1 MNSGAIYLGTEQFI
15 TLVTVLSICG
25 AVLVFL
31 IKHSFNQINNGI
43 AGNSTRIEA
52 IKSDLQQDIQ
62 IIAEK
67 PDTELFGLSELNSYL
82 NFTRPN
88 LSQTINKLEDKTNA
102 DITELRQNLND
113 IKGDFATTFV
123 LREDFFRYMNSM
135 EENIKDTNSKVDK
148 ILLIVT
154 DGDRRKNN
162 GTE

>member
-1 MNSGAIYLGTEQFI
+1 MNNGAIYLGTEQFI

-25 AVLVFL
+25 GILIFL
-31 IKHSFNQINNGI
+31 LKHSFNQINNGI
-43 AGNSTRIEA
+43 AGNSTKIES
-52 IKSDLQQDIQ
+52 IKNDLQQDIQ
-62 IIAEK
+62 KNHDKVNE
-67 PDTELFGLSELNSYL
+67 
-82 NFTRPN
+82 R
-88 LSQTINKLEDKTNA
+88 INKLEDKTNA
-102 DITELRQNLND
+102 DITEIRQNLND

-154 DGDRRKNN
+154 GNRRKNN

>member
-1 MNSGAIYLGTEQFI
+1 MNNGAIYLGTEQFI
-15 TLVTVLSICG
+15 TLVTILSICG
-25 AVLVFL
+25 GILVFL
-31 IKHSFNQINNGI
+31 LKHSFNQINNGI
-43 AGNSTRIEA
+43 AGNSTKIES
-52 IKSDLQQDIQ
+52 IKNDLQQDIQ
-62 IIAEK
+62 KNHDKVNE
-67 PDTELFGLSELNSYL
+67 
-82 NFTRPN
+82 R
-88 LSQTINKLEDKTNA
+88 INKLEDKTNA
-102 DITELRQNLND
+102 DITEIRQNLND

>member
-1 MNSGAIYLGTEQFI
+1 M
-15 TLVTVLSICG
+15 
-25 AVLVFL
+25 
-31 IKHSFNQINNGI
+31 
-43 AGNSTRIEA
+43 
-52 IKSDLQQDIQ
+52 QQDIQ
-62 IIAEK
+62 KNHDKVNE
-67 PDTELFGLSELNSYL
+67 
-82 NFTRPN
+82 R
-88 LSQTINKLEDKTNA
+88 INKLEDKTNA

>member
-62 IIAEK
+62 KNHDKVNE
-67 PDTELFGLSELNSYL
+67 
-82 NFTRPN
+82 R
-88 LSQTINKLEDKTNA
+88 INKLEDKTNA

>member
-1 MNSGAIYLGTEQFI
+1 MNNGAIYLGTEQFI

-25 AVLVFL
+25 GILVFL
-31 IKHSFNQINNGI
+31 LKHSFNQINNGI
-43 AGNSTRIEA
+43 AGNSTKIES
-52 IKSDLQQDIQ
+52 IKNDLQQDIQ
-62 IIAEK
+62 KNHDKVNE
-67 PDTELFGLSELNSYL
+67 
-82 NFTRPN
+82 R
-88 LSQTINKLEDKTNA
+88 INKLEDKTNA
-102 DITELRQNLND
+102 DITEIRQNLND

-162 GTE
+162 GTECERIAGSPAE

>member
-1 MNSGAIYLGTEQFI
+1 MNNGAIYLGTEQFI

-25 AVLVFL
+25 GILVFL
-31 IKHSFNQINNGI
+31 LKHSFNQINNGI
-43 AGNSTRIEA
+43 AGNSTKIES
-52 IKSDLQQDIQ
+52 IKNDLQQDIQ
-62 IIAEK
+62 KNHDKVNE
-67 PDTELFGLSELNSYL
+67 
-82 NFTRPN
+82 R
-88 LSQTINKLEDKTNA
+88 INKLEDKTNV
-102 DITELRQNLND
+102 DITEIRQNLND

>member
-1 MNSGAIYLGTEQFI
+1 MNNVAIYLGTEQFI

-25 AVLVFL
+25 GILVFL
-31 IKHSFNQINNGI
+31 LKHSFNQINNGI
-43 AGNSTRIEA
+43 AGNSTKIES
-52 IKSDLQQDIQ
+52 IKNDLQQDIQ
-62 IIAEK
+62 KNHDKVNE
-67 PDTELFGLSELNSYL
+67 
-82 NFTRPN
+82 R
-88 LSQTINKLEDKTNA
+88 INKLEDKTNA
-102 DITELRQNLND
+102 DITEIRQNLND

>member
-25 AVLVFL
+25 VILVFL
-31 IKHSFNQINNGI
+31 LKHSFNQINNGI
-43 AGNSTRIEA
+43 AGNSTKIES
-52 IKSDLQQDIQ
+52 IKNDLQQDIQ
-62 IIAEK
+62 KNHDKVNE
-67 PDTELFGLSELNSYL
+67 
-82 NFTRPN
+82 R
-88 LSQTINKLEDKTNA
+88 INKLEDKTNA

-154 DGDRRKNN
+154 DGDRRKKN

>member
-1 MNSGAIYLGTEQFI
+1 MNNGAIYLGTEQFI

-25 AVLVFL
+25 GILVFL
-31 IKHSFNQINNGI
+31 LKYSFNQINNGI
-43 AGNSTRIEA
+43 AGNSTKIES
-52 IKSDLQQDIQ
+52 IKNDLQQDIQ
-62 IIAEK
+62 KNHDKVNE
-67 PDTELFGLSELNSYL
+67 
-82 NFTRPN
+82 R
-88 LSQTINKLEDKTNA
+88 INKLEDKTNA
-102 DITELRQNLND
+102 DITEIRQNLND

>member
-1 MNSGAIYLGTEQFI
+1 MNNGEIYLGTEQFI

-25 AVLVFL
+25 GILVFL
-31 IKHSFNQINNGI
+31 LKHSFNQINNGI
-43 AGNSTRIEA
+43 AGNSTKIES
-52 IKSDLQQDIQ
+52 IKNDLQQDIQ
-62 IIAEK
+62 KNHDKVNE
-67 PDTELFGLSELNSYL
+67 
-82 NFTRPN
+82 R
-88 LSQTINKLEDKTNA
+88 INKLEDKTNA
-102 DITELRQNLND
+102 DITEIRQNLND

>member
-1 MNSGAIYLGTEQFI
+1 MNNGAIYLGTEQFI
-15 TLVTVLSICG
+15 TLVTVLSISG
-25 AVLVFL
+25 GILVFL
-31 IKHSFNQINNGI
+31 LKHSFNQINNGI
-43 AGNSTRIEA
+43 AGNSTKIES
-52 IKSDLQQDIQ
+52 IKNDLQQDIQ
-62 IIAEK
+62 KNHDKVNE
-67 PDTELFGLSELNSYL
+67 
-82 NFTRPN
+82 R
-88 LSQTINKLEDKTNA
+88 INKLEDKTNA
-102 DITELRQNLND
+102 DITEIRQNLND

>member
-1 MNSGAIYLGTEQFI
+1 MNNGAIYLGTEQFI

-25 AVLVFL
+25 GILVFL
-31 IKHSFNQINNGI
+31 LKHSFNQINNGI
-43 AGNSTRIEA
+43 AGNSTKIES
-52 IKSDLQQDIQ
+52 IKNDLQQDIQ
-62 IIAEK
+62 KNHNKVNE
-67 PDTELFGLSELNSYL
+67 
-82 NFTRPN
+82 R
-88 LSQTINKLEDKTNA
+88 INKLEDKTNA
-102 DITELRQNLND
+102 DITEIRQNLND

-154 DGDRRKNN
+154 GNRRKNN

>member
-1 MNSGAIYLGTEQFI
+1 MNNGAIYLGTEQFI

-25 AVLVFL
+25 GILVFL
-31 IKHSFNQINNGI
+31 LKHSFNQINNGI
-43 AGNSTRIEA
+43 AGNSTKIES
-52 IKSDLQQDIQ
+52 IKNDLQQDIQ
-62 IIAEK
+62 KNHDKVNE
-67 PDTELFGLSELNSYL
+67 
-82 NFTRPN
+82 R
-88 LSQTINKLEDKTNA
+88 INKLEDKTNA
-102 DITELRQNLND
+102 DITEIRQNLND

>member
-1 MNSGAIYLGTEQFI
+1 MNNGAIYLGTEQFI

-31 IKHSFNQINNGI
+31 VKHSFNQINNGI
-43 AGNSTRIEA
+43 AGNSTKIES
-52 IKSDLQQDIQ
+52 IKNDLQQDIQ
-62 IIAEK
+62 KNHDKVNE
-67 PDTELFGLSELNSYL
+67 
-82 NFTRPN
+82 R
-88 LSQTINKLEDKTNA
+88 INKLEDKTNA
-102 DITELRQNLND
+102 DITEIRQNLND

-154 DGDRRKNN
+154 GNRRKNN

>member
-1 MNSGAIYLGTEQFI
+1 MNNGAIYLGTEQFI

-25 AVLVFL
+25 GILVFL
-31 IKHSFNQINNGI
+31 LKHSFNQINHGI
-43 AGNSTRIEA
+43 AGNSTKIES
-52 IKSDLQQDIQ
+52 IKNDLQQDIQ
-62 IIAEK
+62 KNHDKVNE
-67 PDTELFGLSELNSYL
+67 
-82 NFTRPN
+82 R
-88 LSQTINKLEDKTNA
+88 INKLEDKTNA
-102 DITELRQNLND
+102 DITEIRQNLND

-154 DGDRRKNN
+154 GNRRKNN

>member
-1 MNSGAIYLGTEQFI
+1 MNNGAIYLGTEQFI

-25 AVLVFL
+25 GILVFL
-31 IKHSFNQINNGI
+31 LKHSFNQINNGI
-43 AGNSTRIEA
+43 AGNSTKIES
-52 IKSDLQQDIQ
+52 IKNDLQQDIQ
-62 IIAEK
+62 KNHDKANE
-67 PDTELFGLSELNSYL
+67 
-82 NFTRPN
+82 R
-88 LSQTINKLEDKTNA
+88 INKLEDKTNA
-102 DITELRQNLND
+102 DITEIRQNLND

>member
-1 MNSGAIYLGTEQFI
+1 MNNGAIYLGTEQFI

-25 AVLVFL
+25 GILVFL
-31 IKHSFNQINNGI
+31 LKHSFNQINNGI
-43 AGNSTRIEA
+43 AGNSTKIES
-52 IKSDLQQDIQ
+52 IKNDLQQDIQ
-62 IIAEK
+62 KNHDKVNE
-67 PDTELFGLSELNSYL
+67 
-82 NFTRPN
+82 R
-88 LSQTINKLEDKTNA
+88 INKLEDKTNA
-102 DITELRQNLND
+102 DITEIRQNLND

-154 DGDRRKNN
+154 DGDRRKKN

>member
-25 AVLVFL
+25 VILVFL
-31 IKHSFNQINNGI
+31 LKHSFNQINNGI
-43 AGNSTRIEA
+43 AGNSTKIES
-52 IKSDLQQDIQ
+52 IKNDLQQDIQ
-62 IIAEK
+62 KNHDKVNE
-67 PDTELFGLSELNSYL
+67 
-82 NFTRPN
+82 R
-88 LSQTINKLEDKTNA
+88 INKLEDKTNA

>member
-1 MNSGAIYLGTEQFI
+1 MNNGAIYLETEQFI

-31 IKHSFNQINNGI
+31 VKHSFNQINNGI
-43 AGNSTRIEA
+43 AGNSTKIES
-52 IKSDLQQDIQ
+52 IKNDLQQDIQ
-62 IIAEK
+62 KNHDKVNE
-67 PDTELFGLSELNSYL
+67 
-82 NFTRPN
+82 R
-88 LSQTINKLEDKTNA
+88 INKLEDKTNA
-102 DITELRQNLND
+102 DITEIRQNLND

>member
-1 MNSGAIYLGTEQFI
+1 MNNGAIYLGTEQFI

-25 AVLVFL
+25 VILVFL
-31 IKHSFNQINNGI
+31 LKHSFNQINNGI
-43 AGNSTRIEA
+43 AGNSTKIES
-52 IKSDLQQDIQ
+52 IKNDLQQDIQ
-62 IIAEK
+62 KNHDKVNE
-67 PDTELFGLSELNSYL
+67 
-82 NFTRPN
+82 R
-88 LSQTINKLEDKTNA
+88 INKLEDKTNA
-102 DITELRQNLND
+102 DITEIRQNLND

-154 DGDRRKNN
+154 GNRRKNN

>member
-1 MNSGAIYLGTEQFI
+1 MNNGAIYLGTEQFI

-25 AVLVFL
+25 GILVFL
-31 IKHSFNQINNGI
+31 LKHSFNQINNGI
-43 AGNSTRIEA
+43 AGNSTKIES
-52 IKSDLQQDIQ
+52 IKNDLQQDIQ
-62 IIAEK
+62 KNHDKVHE
-67 PDTELFGLSELNSYL
+67 
-82 NFTRPN
+82 R
-88 LSQTINKLEDKTNA
+88 INKLEDKTNA

>member
-1 MNSGAIYLGTEQFI
+1 MNNGAIYLGTEQFI

-25 AVLVFL
+25 GILVFL
-31 IKHSFNQINNGI
+31 LKHSFNQINNGI
-43 AGNSTRIEA
+43 AGNSTKIES
-52 IKSDLQQDIQ
+52 IKNDLQQDIQ
-62 IIAEK
+62 KNHDKVNE
-67 PDTELFGLSELNSYL
+67 
-82 NFTRPN
+82 R
-88 LSQTINKLEDKTNA
+88 INKLEDKTNA
-102 DITELRQNLND
+102 DITEIRQNLND

-154 DGDRRKNN
+154 GNRRKNN

>member
-1 MNSGAIYLGTEQFI
+1 MNNGAIYLGTEQFI

-31 IKHSFNQINNGI
+31 VKHSFNQINNGI
-43 AGNSTRIEA
+43 AGNSTKIES
-52 IKSDLQQDIQ
+52 IKNDLQQDIQ
-62 IIAEK
+62 KNHDKVNE
-67 PDTELFGLSELNSYL
+67 
-82 NFTRPN
+82 R
-88 LSQTINKLEDKTNA
+88 INKVEDKTNA
-102 DITELRQNLND
+102 DITEIRQNLND

-154 DGDRRKNN
+154 GNRRKNN

>member
-1 MNSGAIYLGTEQFI
+1 MNNGAIYLGTEQFI

-25 AVLVFL
+25 AGLGFLV
-31 IKHSFNQINNGI
+31 KHSFNQINNGI
-43 AGNSTRIEA
+43 AGNSTKIES
-52 IKSDLQQDIQ
+52 IKNDLQQDIQ
-62 IIAEK
+62 KNHDKVNE
-67 PDTELFGLSELNSYL
+67 
-82 NFTRPN
+82 R
-88 LSQTINKLEDKTNA
+88 INKLEDKTNA
-102 DITELRQNLND
+102 DITEIRQNLND

-154 DGDRRKNN
+154 GNRRKNN

>member
-1 MNSGAIYLGTEQFI
+1 MNNGAIYLGTEQFI

-25 AVLVFL
+25 GILVFL
-31 IKHSFNQINNGI
+31 LKHSFNQINNGI
-43 AGNSTRIEA
+43 AGNSTKIES
-52 IKSDLQQDIQ
+52 IKNDLQQDIQ
-62 IIAEK
+62 KNHDKVNE
-67 PDTELFGLSELNSYL
+67 
-82 NFTRPN
+82 R
-88 LSQTINKLEDKTNA
+88 INKPEDKTNA
-102 DITELRQNLND
+102 DITEIRQNLND

-154 DGDRRKNN
+154 GNRRKNN